1 MRLLSLLVVAGFSLS
16 ACQDVAVKT
25 FSDATADV
33 NEDFRLGQR
42 LRDRCEQTNDLDH
55 CKAWLDYKRSEE
67 AENPSLDYDKALA
80 RWERLG
86 PY

>member
-1 MRLLSLLVVAGFSLS
+1 VAGIALA
-16 ACQDVAVKT
+16 ACEDAGIKT

-42 LRDRCEQTNDLDH
+42 LRDRCEETDNLDH
-55 CKAWLDYKRSEE
+55 CKEWIDYKRSEE
-67 AENPSLDYDKALA
+67 AENPMLDYDKALA
-80 RWERLG
+80 RWEKHG

>member
-1 MRLLSLLVVAGFSLS
+1 MRLLCLMVMASVALS
-16 ACQDVAVKT
+16 SCQDVAVKY

-42 LRDRCEQTNDLDH
+42 LRDRCAETNDLDH
-55 CKAWLDYKRSEE
+55 CKAWLDYKRGKE
-67 AENPSLDYDKALA
+67 AESPLLDYDKALA
-80 RWERLG
+80 RWEKHG